1 MNEPPPP
8 GVTVFEGGES
18 GYTWYFFPRL
28 LQTPT
33 GELLVFSEAHVSCG
47 PSAADR
53 GAIDIVLKRSGDH
66 GATWSAVELVHSEHK
81 TSPGTWIGNPAPL
94 IDAQTG
100 TLWLI
105 MSRNNTDVLAMSS
118 QNWGRT
124 WTAAIVIS
132 EQVLAPAWRTK
143 PAWQGGWGWVAT
155 TGGVQLTVGAK
166 KGRLVVSGDVQTAP
180 TANCSSPYSAV
191 EHGRR
196 GRLGLGLGDG
206 KSCSQSWVSQA
217 TIGAFLQECQQPSC
231 GQVMFSDSHGKEW
244 SYSKTLLHPGD
255 EVSNPVQL
263 ANGSVIVD
271 MRGHDL

>member
-1 MNEPPPP
+1 MRSDTGRGTPHAVCGKLSCDCCRTGPPNKTLCETPGNKPKPPPMNEPPPP

-155 TGGVQLTVGAK
+155 TGGVQLISGMRSKIILRSDRIFTHGILCQYP
-166 KGRLVVSGDVQTAP
+166 RL
-180 TANCSSPYSAV
+180 
-191 EHGRR
+191 R
-196 GRLGLGLGDG
+196 
-206 KSCSQSWVSQA
+206 
-217 TIGAFLQECQQPSC
+217 
-231 GQVMFSDSHGKEW
+231 
-244 SYSKTLLHPGD
+244 
-255 EVSNPVQL
+255 
-263 ANGSVIVD
+263 
-271 MRGHDL
+271 